1 MSTAAPPL
9 STAPA
14 RIDFKTVDQQSLKVM
29 TRPSL
34 TYLLVLGT
42 VAGILA
48 AGVGTFLYQVYR
60 GIGVSGMGQP
70 VMWAFYVNTFVFW
83 VGIGHSGTLI
93 SAVLYLFRSRWR
105 ASIYRCSETM
115 TVFAVSIAGLFPI
128 IHLGRP
134 WFFYWLFFYPNERV
148 LQPDFHSPLV
158 WDAFAIGTYFV
169 VSCIFLYVGAIPDLA
184 TVASSSTGR
193 RAKIYRI
200 ASLGWRGGQRQ
211 WRHFSLAY
219 LLMAG
224 LATPLVISV
233 HSVVSFDF
241 AMGQLPGWHD
251 TIFAPYFVASAIYSG
266 LGMLMMLLP
275 LVRRLGRFENEITV
289 WHFDQLG
296 KLALLMSMVISYA
309 YLSEAFMAWYSNDPF
324 IRATFTMRY
333 FGPYAALFWMMC
345 WCNSILPLSLF
356 SKRLR
361 TNFRFIPIM
370 GFFAFIG
377 VWIDHFVIIAGSL
390 TTNFMPSQWKFYM
403 PTWPELVIEAAS
415 LAMFIF
421 LFMLAFKLE
430 PVVSMSEIKTGLRWL
445 DRVLERIHSG
455 AYDRAA

>member
-1 MSTAAPPL
+1 MSAAPQITPDS
-9 STAPA
+9 STLPDFQS
-14 RIDFKTVDQQSLKVM
+14 IDQRSLNVLG
-29 TRPSL
+29 RPSL
-34 TYLLVLGT
+34 AYLAVT
-42 VAGILA
+42 AVFAAILA
-48 AGVGTFLYQVYR
+48 AGAGAFAWQVYR

-115 TVFAVSIAGLFPI
+115 TVFAVTIAGLFPI

-134 WFFYWLFFYPNERV
+134 WFFYWLFFYPNQRV

-158 WDAFAIGTYFV
+158 WDAFAIGTYLT
-169 VSCIFLYVGAIPDLA
+169 VSAMFLYVGTIPDLA
-184 TVASSSTGR
+184 TVAASSKGLRST
-193 RAKIYRI
+193 IYRI
-200 ASLGWRGGQRQ
+200 ASLGWRGDQRQ
-211 WRHFSLAY
+211 WRHFSTTY

-251 TIFAPYFVASAIYSG
+251 DIFAPYFVASAIYSG

-275 LVRRLGRFENEITV
+275 LIRRGGHFQNEITV

-296 KLALLMSMVISYA
+296 KLAILMSMVISYS
-309 YLSEAFMAWYSNDPF
+309 YLSESFMAWYSNDPF
-324 IRATFTMRY
+324 ERMTFNMRY
-333 FGPYAALFWMMC
+333 FGPYAALFWLMC
-345 WCNSILPLSLF
+345 WCNCIMPLLLF

-361 TNFRFIPIM
+361 TNLTFIPIM

-377 VWIDHFVIIAGSL
+377 IWLDHFVIIAGSL
-390 TTNFMPSQWKFYM
+390 TTNFMPSQWKFYA

-415 LAMFIF
+415 LGMFIF
-421 LFMLAFKLE
+421 LFLIAFKVE
-430 PVVSMSEIKTGLRWL
+430 PLVSMSELKTGLRWL
-445 DRVLERIHSG
+445 NKALRELPSRYSV
-455 AYDRAA
+455 